1 MGIAITPEGLL
12 YNNDKHCFVTCPYN
26 DHKNCQYSC
35 ALVQEHSNKTDA
47 YSKHVE
53 PFLIL
58 RCGADQRSFSLD
70 AEVDAPEYKAVKK
83 AMDSY
88 KECPKCHKDDLQT
101 VEPPLFTEDNQ
112 IEAVMQ
118 CQDCGHK
125 WTEVY
130 RLTEIL
136 EDA

>member
-1 MGIAITPEGLL
+1 M
-12 YNNDKHCFVTCPYN
+12 
-26 DHKNCQYSC
+26 
-35 ALVQEHSNKTDA
+35 
-47 YSKHVE
+47 
-53 PFLIL
+53 
-58 RCGADQRSFSLD
+58 
-70 AEVDAPEYKAVKK
+70 DAPEYQSAKK

-112 IEAVMQ
+112 IEVVMQ
-118 CQDCGHK
+118 CQDCGYK

-130 RLTEIL
+130 HLTEIL